1 MFTFKRQGQV
11 INLTTW
17 LTSFY
22 VDYICK
28 LDISFINTHYI
39 TLITYIRLRV
49 LLMLITIYAMVQEVQ
64 NDQQG
69 IEIHLKEILHMT
81 C

>member
-11 INLTTW
+11 INLTRW

-28 LDISFINTHYI
+28 VDISFINPHYL

-49 LLMLITIYAMVQEVQ
+49 LNILITIYAMA
-64 NDQQG
+64 
-69 IEIHLKEILHMT
+69 
-81 C
+81 

>member
-28 LDISFINTHYI
+28 LDIFFINSHYL

-49 LLMLITIYAMVQEVQ
+49 LPILISIYAMA
-64 NDQQG
+64 
-69 IEIHLKEILHMT
+69 
-81 C
+81 

>member
-11 INLTTW
+11 INLTTRF
-17 LTSFY
+17 TSFY

-28 LDISFINTHYI
+28 LDISFINSHYL

-49 LLMLITIYAMVQEVQ
+49 LPMLITIYVMA
-64 NDQQG
+64 
-69 IEIHLKEILHMT
+69 
-81 C
+81 

>member
-11 INLTTW
+11 INLTAR

-28 LDISFINTHYI
+28 LDISFINSHYLI
-39 TLITYIRLRV
+39 LITYIRLRV
-49 LLMLITIYAMVQEVQ
+49 LPMLITIYAMA
-64 NDQQG
+64 
-69 IEIHLKEILHMT
+69 
-81 C
+81 